1 MTELV
6 VAVSCAILISSACS
20 LMEAVLYSVPMRY
33 VETLTEKGKKGARLF
48 RSLREGIERPIAAI
62 LTLNTIAHTV
72 GAAFAGSA
80 ASSVFGHEWLPYFS
94 LFFTLAIL
102 LLSEIIPKI
111 AGVVYGR
118 QLLGLIAYPLS
129 WLVWVMAPGIW
140 LTNIVTKLI
149 ARDNKKEV
157 VTPDELR
164 IMATL
169 SLRSGQIKPYQE
181 RAIESILELQHK
193 TVKEVMTPRTVMISL
208 SEHLTLKEASKVQ
221 AIREHSRIPVY
232 EKEEEDVVG
241 FVLTRDIFVYLSEGK
256 EDMRLTELMRP
267 IHFVVELAPLDSV
280 LMEFLER
287 REHLFIVLDE
297 YGGIGGLV
305 TLEDILEEIIGREIV
320 DEFDKVEDK
329 RELARKRRQ
338 RVVPRY

>member
-6 VAVSCAILISSACS
+6 IAVSCAILISSACS
-20 LMEAVLYSVPMRY
+20 LMEAVLYSVPTRY
-33 VETLTEKGKKGARLF
+33 VESLTEKGRRGAAIF
-48 RSLREGIERPIAAI
+48 KSLRETIERPIAAI
-62 LTLNTIAHTV
+62 LSLNTIANTA

-80 ASSVFGHEWLPYFS
+80 ASSVFGHDCLPYFS

-102 LLSEIIPKI
+102 LFSEIIPKT

-118 QLLGLIAYPLS
+118 QLLGVVAYTLRG
-129 WLVWVMAPGIW
+129 LVWLMAPAIW
-140 LTNIVTKLI
+140 LTNIITRAISRGKG
-149 ARDNKKEV
+149 KEV

-164 IMATL
+164 IMASL

-181 RAIESILELQHK
+181 RAIESILQLQHK
-193 TVKEVMTPRTVMISL
+193 TVKDVMTPRTVMVTL
-208 SEHLTLKEASKVQ
+208 SEHLTIKEAAKVQ
-221 AIREHSRIPVY
+221 AIKEHSRIPIY
-232 EKEEEDVVG
+232 DKDEEDVVG
-241 FVLTRDIFVYLSEGK
+241 FVLTREIFMHLAEGK
-256 EDMRLTELMRP
+256 GDMRLTELMRP
-267 IHFVVELAPLDSV
+267 IHFVVESASLDSV

-287 REHLFIVLDE
+287 RQHIFIVLDE
-297 YGGIGGLV
+297 YGGISGLV

-329 RELARKRRQ
+329 RELARKRRK